1 MSVTSVSTKSRN
13 SKLNTSQQSMRK
25 NSMQTGR
32 HRKQHTDI
40 DKDKGAVKIA
50 LSLDED
56 QAMFSLIT
64 VSDIR
69 HLGGCVSFDLKG
81 IQIQKVAIQTCN
93 DLVI

>member
-1 MSVTSVSTKSRN
+1 MSVTLVSTKSRN
-13 SKLNTSQQSMRK
+13 GKLNISQWSARE
-25 NSMQTGR
+25 NSMWTGR
-32 HRKQHTDI
+32 HGKQHTDT
-40 DKDKGAVKIA
+40 DKDKGAMKIA

-81 IQIQKVAIQTCN
+81 VQIQKVAIQTCN

>member
-1 MSVTSVSTKSRN
+1 M
-13 SKLNTSQQSMRK
+13 
-25 NSMQTGR
+25 
-32 HRKQHTDI
+32 
-40 DKDKGAVKIA
+40 A

-81 IQIQKVAIQTCN
+81 VQIQKVAIQTCN
-93 DLVI
+93 DLVIFSRHRVGIIAIPTSGTRWLDCRLHVLVFLHSILVMP